1 MLCLKAEGTAHGIG
15 DTLLAHEASV
25 QEVSGIELHTGLV
38 CVHVHLD
45 ASGGVVQGSCNSLD
59 VAAGSQNPVVVITL
73 SVNNLYIG
81 GVINAVAYTGGSAEV
96 EGSSLN
102 GGNLSGYSHVLVNGS
117 ILVGVQIEHF
127 VKHVLAGVSAQTEVA
142 VVGQVQHGGLV
153 GCGLVGN
160 LNGVVCGQCVGY
172 LYTNFTGESVLAVG
186 TNGGEFNLCVIH
198 LVGIPHAVVESHL
211 ATAMQAVA
219 VVVGNELVFL
229 SVQCELAV
237 ADAVAVT
244 TNQGSEIATLIA
256 VLDVVG
262 NGVMSQTYV
271 LHVAGLVGNHDA
283 DNTSA
288 EVGEAHFH
296 AVGVCQCEEV
306 GLLAGMFGLEITAQQ
321 SAQSGLLFLCGRF
334 GLA

>member
-1 MLCLKAEGTAHGIG
+1 M
-15 DTLLAHEASV
+15 
-25 QEVSGIELHTGLV
+25 
-38 CVHVHLD
+38 
-45 ASGGVVQGSCNSLD
+45 
-59 VAAGSQNPVVVITL
+59 
-73 SVNNLYIG
+73 
-81 GVINAVAYTGGSAEV
+81 
-96 EGSSLN
+96 
-102 GGNLSGYSHVLVNGS
+102 
-117 ILVGVQIEHF
+117 
-127 VKHVLAGVSAQTEVA
+127 
-142 VVGQVQHGGLV
+142 VGQVQHGGLV

-160 LNGVVCGQCVGY
+160 LNGVVCGQGVGY

-229 SVQCELAV
+229 SVQSELAV

-244 TNQGSEIATLIA
+244 SNQGTEVATLIA

-262 NGVMSQTYV
+262 NGVMSQAHV

-283 DNTSA
+283 DNSSA

-306 GLLAGMFGLEITAQQ
+306 CLLAGMFGLEITAQQ